1 MQHRRRN
8 TERHGGCL
16 ACRHVE
22 WHLLLQHELFVFCIQ
37 QLQGCSTAD
46 GMVASIDDTTR
57 NLCLVTLTDKA
68 RHVGQQH
75 HFLAGHS
82 LAGHTAKQHI
92 SGIGNTHETPGGKTL
107 GKGEADGYRSST
119 VCCQRRIEES
129 GLLQVLAHLHFL
141 LTTIVLTG
149 RSGLSSLV
157 RSHYILNGHGF
168 FHVETADS
176 LLFHHG
182 HRCFCQNHF

>member
-8 TERHGGCL
+8 TKRHGSGL
-16 ACRHVE
+16 ASLHGER
-22 WHLLLQHELFVFCIQ
+22 HLLLQHELFIFCIQ
-37 QLQGCSTAD
+37 QLQGCRTAD
-46 GMVASIDDTTR
+46 GMITRIDDATR

-68 RHVGQQH
+68 RHIRQQH
-75 HFLAGHS
+75 HFLAGHC
-82 LAGHTAKQHI
+82 LG
-92 SGIGNTHETPGGKTL
+92 GNTAIEHVSSIGDAHETPGGKTL
-107 GKGEADGYRSST
+107 RKGKADGYRSST

-176 LLFHHG
+176 LIFHHG